1 LKAKKILIMSLM
13 LCSSGFTGQDSLSE
27 KTGNE
32 TEKIGI
38 EERLERFEKS
48 FLETK
53 SIVDKQKKLKISG
66 YVQAQMRIATGGDE
80 ASEEASEKK
89 YKIGKFQGGDL
100 PENSKSVFQIRRG
113 RIKVAHQASY
123 SQAVIQ
129 LDCVPSGVSIKDA
142 YLQFSAPWLYGF
154 GFKAGVYDR
163 PFGFE
168 ISYSSSTRESPERS
182 RMIQTLFPGER
193 DMGASV
199 EYAPSSN
206 FPSWA
211 QLFNL
216 KIGVFSG
223 NGINNEFDD
232 VRDLIGRFGLS
243 LSFKEID
250 LSINTGFSG
259 YAGAVK
265 SLNDTLK
272 VLSGTNYIDKL
283 GQKNKEVN
291 RQYTGGDI
299 QINYG
304 GIPVLGQ
311 LSLRAEVIGGQ
322 QPGRA
327 KSNESPK
334 SSSPDAS
341 PIYVRDFV
349 GFYGMAVLNIDPIK
363 CQLVGKYDFFDPNLD
378 LEKNTVKS
386 EADVSFKTLG
396 LGLVYQWD
404 EHIRIMAYHDWI
416 TNEKTAIDP
425 YRSDLKDNIFTLRFQ
440 YKF

>member
-1 LKAKKILIMSLM
+1 MKAKKMFLMALM
-13 LCSSGFTGQDSLSE
+13 LCSSGFALQDSLAE
-27 KTGNE
+27 KGDND
-32 TEKIGI
+32 EKKID
-38 EERLERFEKS
+38 EKS
-48 FLETK
+48 FMETK
-53 SIVDKQKKLKISG
+53 KTVDKLKKLKISG
-66 YVQAQMRIATGGDE
+66 YVQAQMRIATD
-80 ASEEASEKK
+80 AEESGEKN
-89 YKIGKFQGGDL
+89 YKTGKFQGGEL
-100 PENSKSVFQIRRG
+100 PANSQSVFQIRRG
-113 RIKVAHQASY
+113 RIKVAYQASY
-123 SQAVIQ
+123 SQAVVQ

-142 YLQFSAPWLYGF
+142 YFRFSAPWLYGF
-154 GFKAGVYDR
+154 GFKAGVFDR

-168 ISYSSSTRESPERS
+168 VSYSSSARESPERS
-182 RMIQTLFPGER
+182 RIFQTLFPGER

-199 EYAPSSN
+199 EYVPSSN

-216 KIGVFSG
+216 KFGVFAG
-223 NGINNEFDD
+223 NGINNESDD

-243 LSFKEID
+243 FPFKDID
-250 LSINTGFSG
+250 LAVNAGFSG

-265 SLNDTLK
+265 SLNDTIK
-272 VLSGTNYIDKL
+272 VISGTDWTDRDAQI
-283 GQKNKEVN
+283 NKEIK
-291 RQYTGGDI
+291 RQYSGGDL

-327 KSNESPK
+327 KSNQSPK

-341 PIYVRDFV
+341 AIYMRDFL

-363 CQLVGKYDFFDPNLD
+363 CQLVGKYDYFDPNVD
-378 LEKNTVKS
+378 LEKSTVKS

-404 EHIRIMAYHDWI
+404 ENVKIMAYHDWV
-416 TNEKTAIDP
+416 TNEKTSIEP
-425 YRSDLKDNIFTLRFQ
+425 YRKDLKDNVFTLRFQ